1 MSDDLFS
8 GPSAMGIDWK
18 SLYGKL
24 LAIFPYGKE
33 FVNTRFGE
41 SDAVRADIYN
51 VDEGVLVTPDAL
63 VFPRALVLQLAGVE
77 MGRAVLG
84 RLAQGEARGGQSAPW
99 ILQDPT
105 PEDYARAR
113 ALFEA
118 KPARAMILAKQR
130 AQQPTQATQA
140 QVTYK
145 PAQTTY
151 TAGTATSTQQTQY
164 VPPPSRPATPPADPW
179 DDRPPF

>member
-63 VFPRALVLQLAGVE
+63 VFPRALVLQLGGVD

-84 RLAQGEARGGQSAPW
+84 RLGQGEARGGQSAPW
-99 ILQDPT
+99 ILQDPS
-105 PEDYARAR
+105 PEDYAKAR

-130 AQQPTQATQA
+130 AQQPTQASQA
-140 QVTYK
+140 QVTWDK
-145 PAQTTY
+145 PPQNY
-151 TAGTATSTQQTQY
+151 TTATTPQPQPQY
-164 VPPPSRPATPPADPW
+164 MPPPSAPAAPRPADPW